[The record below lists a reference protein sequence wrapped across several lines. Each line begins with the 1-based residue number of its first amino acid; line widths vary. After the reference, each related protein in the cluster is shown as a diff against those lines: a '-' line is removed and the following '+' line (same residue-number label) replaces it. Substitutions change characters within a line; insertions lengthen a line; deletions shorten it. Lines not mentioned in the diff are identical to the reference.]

1 MASFTIE
8 TKNLFKLQLKYAEVA
23 DAFKKFAINEL
34 NDSVKKIELKAKQ
47 DSSPSKLRI
56 INPNSKYKRTGR
68 LSGSISSAPFNG
80 KYATLT
86 MGKGINYAPYV
97 EFGTGSG
104 YGYPYRIAAN
114 LKNRI
119 ESLASLYKGSGQ
131 KNPNMPARPFFFNNI
146 NIGRNSLYRKLNSFK
161 P

>member
-8 TKNLFKLQLKYAEVA
+8 TKNLFKLQLKYAEIA
-23 DAFKKFAINEL
+23 EDFKKYAIKEL
-34 NDSVKKIELKAKQ
+34 NETVKEIELKAKEA
-47 DSSPSKLRI
+47 SSPARLKVL
-56 INPNSKYKRTGR
+56 NTNSKYKRTGK
-68 LSGSISSAPFNG
+68 LSHSISSTPYNG
-80 KYATLT
+80 RYATLT

-104 YGYPYRIAAN
+104 YGYPYRIAAS

-119 ESLASLYKGSGQ
+119 ESLAGLYKGSGQ
-131 KNPNMPARPFFFNNI
+131 KKSNMPARPFFFNNI
-146 NIGRNSLYRKLNSFK
+146 NNGRNALYRKLKSYN

>member
-1 MASFTIE
+1 MASFKIE
-8 TKNLFKLQLKYAEVA
+8 TKNLFKLQLKYSEAAEK
-23 DAFKKFAINEL
+23 FKDFAIKEL
-34 NDSVKKIELKAKQ
+34 NDTVTKIELKAKE
-47 DSSPSKLRI
+47 DSSPARLRI
-56 INPNSKYKRTGR
+56 LNPNSKYKRTGR
-68 LSGSISSAPFNG
+68 LSNSISSTPFNG
-80 KYATLT
+80 RYATIT
-86 MGKGINYAPYV
+86 IGKGINYAPYV

-131 KNPNMPARPFFFNNI
+131 KNANMAARPFFFNNV
-146 NIGRNSLYRKLNSFK
+146 NNGRNSLYRRMKSFK